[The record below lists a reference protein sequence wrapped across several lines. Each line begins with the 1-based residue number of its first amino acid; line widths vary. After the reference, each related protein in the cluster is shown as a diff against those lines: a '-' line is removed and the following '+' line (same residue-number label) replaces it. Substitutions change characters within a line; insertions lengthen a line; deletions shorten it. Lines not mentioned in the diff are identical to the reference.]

1 MLFYF
6 DLETTGLNQYHHKIT
21 DICIIK
27 ENYSTERHCDKFST
41 LVNPV
46 EPISEF
52 ITKLTGI
59 NDEMVKNQP
68 TFRQIANNV
77 FDFLQ
82 NKEEPNG
89 PSYLVA
95 HNCDGF
101 DKLVLRIHFK
111 NCGINTNDFNWK
123 YIDTLLFAKKL
134 YPTIYKHNLK
144 NLIKILGLKNRDAH
158 RAENDTL
165 MLKDL
170 YRKMCYDL
178 SVKQKIDYDFLMR
191 NPEIVWQYIN
201 N

>member
-27 ENYSTERHCDKFST
+27 ENHTTERHCDKFST
-41 LVNPV
+41 LVNPE
-46 EPISEF
+46 EPISTF

-59 NDEMVKNQP
+59 DDEMVKDQP
-68 TFRQIANNV
+68 TFRQIAPNV
-77 FDFLQ
+77 LNFLQ
-82 NKEEPNG
+82 IQQG
-89 PSYLVA
+89 PSYLIA

-111 NCGINTNDFNWK
+111 NCNINTNELNWK

-144 NLIKILGLKNRDAH
+144 NLIKLLKLKSRDAH

-165 MLKDL
+165 MLRDL

-178 SVKQKIDYDFLMR
+178 SVQQKIDYDYIMR
-191 NPEIVWQYIN
+191 TPEIVWQYIN

>member
-6 DLETTGLNQYHHKIT
+6 DLETTGLNQYHNKIT

-27 ENYSTERHCDKFST
+27 ENHSTERYCEKFST
-41 LVNPV
+41 LVNP
-46 EPISEF
+46 EESISDF
-52 ITKLTGI
+52 ITRLTGI
-59 NDEMVKNQP
+59 DDEMVKDQP
-68 TFRQIANNV
+68 TFSQVAPNILN
-77 FDFLQ
+77 FLQ
-82 NKEEPNG
+82 NPNG
-89 PSYLVA
+89 VSYLVA

-111 NCGINTNDFNWK
+111 NCNINTNKLNWK

-144 NLIKILGLKNRDAH
+144 NMIKILKLKDRDAH

-165 MLKDL
+165 MLRDL

-178 SVKQKIDYDFLMR
+178 SVKEKMDYDYIMKT
-191 NPEIVWQYIN
+191 PEYVWQYIN